1 MHYSCEMKN
10 SNLAGHVLLSLPA
23 YDQPDLSVLWISITV
38 EFLVIKIR
46 PEIKE
51 PGYKYEDNFKYTQ
64 IYQIIF

>member
-1 MHYSCEMKN
+1 MHYLCEMKN
-10 SNLAGHVLLSLPA
+10 SNFAGHVLLSLPA

-51 PGYKYEDNFKYTQ
+51 RGYKYEDNFKYTQ

>member
-1 MHYSCEMKN
+1 MKN
-10 SNLAGHVLLSLPA
+10 SNLAGHVLLLLPA

-51 PGYKYEDNFKYTQ
+51 RGYKYEDNFKYTQ